1 MSKIKEQLLNHRT
14 VSDTENEW
22 VMNTS
27 DGEYLEF
34 EIKRLKR
41 EILNLKLENGTD
53 NKLKIQKLQQTL
65 DSITNG

>member
-14 VSDTENEW
+14 VSDMENEW
-22 VMNTS
+22 VMSTS

-41 EILNLKLENGTD
+41 EILSLKLDNGTD